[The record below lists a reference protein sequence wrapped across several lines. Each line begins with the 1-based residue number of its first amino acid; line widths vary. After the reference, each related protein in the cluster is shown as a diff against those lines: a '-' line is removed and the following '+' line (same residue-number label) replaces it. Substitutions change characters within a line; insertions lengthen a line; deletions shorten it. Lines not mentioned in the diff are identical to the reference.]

1 MKGMLEPDRIIRG
14 RTAWFA
20 IFLLF
25 LFRLSYGLC
34 SEFWF
39 PDELQVYLIGL
50 KYYCSGHLPL
60 FGPDVVYTNTQ
71 IPGSLQG
78 LLVGLPFFLWP
89 APEAPY
95 VLLNILSTA
104 TLCLLAHYICR
115 RLPHLPVAMT
125 WLWVLTCPWVLNYS
139 THILNPSYVLPAAIL
154 FFIGFF
160 ESLPELSVGFMKR
173 RLAFFLM
180 GFSLMWIFQLH
191 LSWVLLL
198 PFIAYA
204 FFRIFFPAKESR
216 TVNPHALADS
226 THGRLTTPL
235 ENTLLYVLFFGGGV
249 IITALGLL
257 PAILQY
263 GFSGTFAGSASNIVF
278 NLKNLAQIPT
288 ILMRMLSLVSFEST
302 RFMGANTQERI
313 AFLREYIWISPFLV
327 FAAIVGVLQPLWM
340 LICPFLKRPH
350 PQLRRIAAITGAI
363 FLITCVSF
371 IFSVKGPSS
380 HTFYLLFPLLMIF
393 SFYCWER
400 VLKKRWV
407 RNMTMIFLISG
418 LMFNIAVMRN
428 NYYHKSMYR
437 DRSKVV
443 NALILKQDTLLG
455 QRRSYDRNP

>member
-78 LLVGLPFFLWP
+78 LLVGLPFYLWP

-104 TLCLLAHYICR
+104 ALCLLAHYICR
-115 RLPHLPVAMT
+115 RLPQLPVAIT
-125 WLWVLTCPWVLNYS
+125 WFWVLTCPWVLNYS

-160 ESLPELSVGFMKR
+160 EALPELSTGFIKR
-173 RLAFFLM
+173 RPAFFLM

-198 PFIAYA
+198 PFIVYA
-204 FFRIFFPAKESR
+204 FFRILFAAKVSHD
-216 TVNPHALADS
+216 TPQ
-226 THGRLTTPL
+226 GRPVSPIKDI
-235 ENTLLYVLFFGGGV
+235 LLYGLFFCAGAV
-249 IITALGLL
+249 ITALGLL

-263 GFSGTFAGSASNIVF
+263 GISGTFAGSASNIVF
-278 NLKNLAQIPT
+278 NLKNLAQVPT

-302 RFMGANTQERI
+302 RFMGSNTQERI
-313 AFLREYIWISPFLV
+313 AFLREYVWISPFII
-327 FAAIVGVLQPLWM
+327 FAAIVGVIQPLWM

-350 PQLRRIAAITGAI
+350 PQLRRIAAITGII
-363 FLITCVSF
+363 FLITCISF

-400 VLKKRWV
+400 VLKKRWA
-407 RNMTMIFLISG
+407 RRMTIIFLISG
-418 LMFNIAVMRN
+418 LLFNIAVMRN

-437 DRSKVV
+437 DRTKVV
-443 NALILKQDTLLG
+443 NALTMKQDTLLG